1 MSSWW
6 AAANP
11 LRTTFAAAT
20 ARGVI
25 GDLSA
30 QRMEQGS
37 GASTV
42 DRQRLFLYTAFTNLI
57 ALVYDRPIY
66 VHLFPRYF
74 PTLVGGRRCWS
85 NIIKATLV
93 DNLITSPFLYLLF
106 PAHLFYLFKNSVIVH
121 ARVLYVDTRHSPHCG
136 KKRLFCFLREYGF
149 SPVLR
154 GPPDA

>member
-37 GASTV
+37 GVSTV

-57 ALVYDRPIY
+57 ALVTIGQSTCISFHAISRRSSAAADRCC
-66 VHLFPRYF
+66 L
-74 PTLVGGRRCWS
+74 LVEY
-85 NIIKATLV
+85 IIKATLV

-106 PAHLFYLFKNSVIVH
+106 PGAHLFYLFKNSVIVH
-121 ARVLYVDTRHSPHCG
+121 ARVLYVDTRHSPHCALWEKATLLLSQG
-136 KKRLFCFLREYGF
+136 VRL
-149 SPVLR
+149 
-154 GPPDA
+154 